1 MVIRQAISIPHLEHH
16 LLFPMQSRVNDV
28 TINEIPKF
36 IASNPTNETH
46 YIIVADPDDQAQQ
59 VILTLAIR
67 GVTTYFPILPI
78 AK

>member
-1 MVIRQAISIPHLEHH
+1 MQAS
-16 LLFPMQSRVNDV
+16 VNDV

-36 IASNPTNETH
+36 IAANPKNETH
-46 YIIVADPDDQAQQ
+46 SVIVTDPDDQAQQ